1 MAVTKASLREKY
13 RRILSRETGVI
24 KKDPGGRLPV
34 AIVYPNSY
42 RIGMSNLGVH
52 QLYRLLNTD
61 PGSMAERFFY
71 EGANQPVISLE
82 SFAPLAEF
90 GLAAFSVSY
99 ELDYFHIPQIL
110 RSAGIPVYSVDR
122 DDGVPLMIAGGAC
135 IMANPAPLIPFFDCL
150 AIGEAEVLLPQIIKT
165 VRESG
170 RSRCEQLKALA
181 EVPGILVPRYSASM
195 PVKRLYLNDLDSQPC
210 HTVVVTPDTEFGH
223 MFMLEVERG
232 CARGCN
238 FCLVNKVFSPLRF
251 RSLENL
257 LQTAGEGLRQRTHI
271 ALVGPIASAHP
282 QVEELVAGIR
292 AMGGQVST
300 SSLAVKLLSSRLLN
314 ELALAGA
321 NSVTLAPEAGTEKLR
336 RSIGKPLAEAEILES
351 VAKVSEAG
359 LNGLKLY
366 FMVGLPGEQQEDII
380 ALKELVLQCL
390 KEFGRRSVSI
400 NIAPFVPKP
409 FTCFERESM
418 LPAGMLEER
427 LGYLKSELSTARIKV
442 KTESP
447 AWSRVQAVLSR
458 GDDKLAPVIA
468 SLEKPTLTGWR
479 RALESAGID
488 EQDYL
493 GHIPEGRKLPWGF
506 ISL

>member
-1 MAVTKASLREKY
+1 MAGSCAEYGNNLQIPSMAVTKASLREKY

-170 RSRCEQLKALA
+170 RRRCEQLKALA

-195 PVKRLYLNDLDSQPC
+195 PAAKRLKRPPTS
-210 HTVVVTPDTEFGH
+210 TT
-223 MFMLEVERG
+223 
-232 CARGCN
+232 
-238 FCLVNKVFSPLRF
+238 SPL
-251 RSLENL
+251 
-257 LQTAGEGLRQRTHI
+257 
-271 ALVGPIASAHP
+271 ASM
-282 QVEELVAGIR
+282 ISR
-292 AMGGQVST
+292 AACS
-300 SSLAVKLLSSRLLN
+300 
-314 ELALAGA
+314 
-321 NSVTLAPEAGTEKLR
+321 
-336 RSIGKPLAEAEILES
+336 
-351 VAKVSEAG
+351 
-359 LNGLKLY
+359 
-366 FMVGLPGEQQEDII
+366 
-380 ALKELVLQCL
+380 
-390 KEFGRRSVSI
+390 
-400 NIAPFVPKP
+400 
-409 FTCFERESM
+409 
-418 LPAGMLEER
+418 
-427 LGYLKSELSTARIKV
+427 
-442 KTESP
+442 
-447 AWSRVQAVLSR
+447 
-458 GDDKLAPVIA
+458 
-468 SLEKPTLTGWR
+468 
-479 RALESAGID
+479 
-488 EQDYL
+488 
-493 GHIPEGRKLPWGF
+493 
-506 ISL
+506 